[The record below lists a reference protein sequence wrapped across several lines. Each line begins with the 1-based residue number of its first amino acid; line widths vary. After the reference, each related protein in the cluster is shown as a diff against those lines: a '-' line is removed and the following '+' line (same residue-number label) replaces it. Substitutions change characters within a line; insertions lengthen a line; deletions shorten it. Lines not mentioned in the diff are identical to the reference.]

1 MSESSPDW
9 QVLASEFLD
18 RPQPPHLRMS
28 AAGKCPRALAYAHME
43 CQESNPPDDH
53 SFNRMSMGHMAEILI
68 VRNLH
73 KNGWETDHTVLSPTG
88 QLELEFQIPG
98 TDVVLIGHPDGI
110 CMHPEFTK
118 GKWVPLECKSM
129 SVMRGEE
136 TQKLGVAETYPEY
149 ITQISLY
156 GRELQKM
163 GLVSH
168 PRVGVFAMMDRDGRP
183 LPPERVGWE
192 DSMVDETLEK
202 LRQVVETVERGEIP
216 ERPYGPNSLKC
227 RYCNYNLLC
236 RGPEDEIVEQVKDR
250 SNGYEIKKTWSTD
263 DPDIV
268 GAAQRWLN
276 LKPKMDDA
284 KDILQN
290 ASDTAGKA
298 DVVAGIVVAGYFQP
312 RNPPAYDPEI
322 LDKLVPGDILRKCRL
337 PEERKRQGF
346 WIRQARG

>member
-73 KNGWETDHTVLSPTG
+73 KNGWETDHTVLSTTG
-88 QLELEFQIPG
+88 QLELQFQIPS

-110 CMHPEFTK
+110 CKHPEFTK
-118 GKWVPLECKSM
+118 GNWAPLECKSM
-129 SVMRGEE
+129 SVDRGLK

-156 GRELQKM
+156 GRELHNM

-168 PRVGVFAMMDRDGRP
+168 PDAGVFAMMDRDGRP
-183 LPPERVGWE
+183 LPPERVAW
-192 DSMVDETLEK
+192 DQSMVDETLEK
-202 LRQVVETVERGEIP
+202 LRQVVEHVERGELP

-227 RYCNYNLLC
+227 RYCNYNLHC
-236 RGPEDEIVEQVKDR
+236 RGPEPEVVEKVRYADT
-250 SNGYEIKKTWSTD
+250 GYEIKRVLNTE
-263 DPDIV
+263 DPGILA
-268 GAAQRWLN
+268 AAQRWLEM
-276 LKPKMDDA
+276 KPEVDEI
-284 KDILQN
+284 KDVLQN
-290 ASDTAGKA
+290 ASDAADKVDVIAGM
-298 DVVAGIVVAGYFQP
+298 VIAGYFQP
-312 RNPPAYDPEI
+312 RDPPRYNPAK
-322 LDKLVPGDILRKCRL
+322 LDKLVPADILRKCLL
-337 PEERKRQGF
+337 PEEEARSGF
-346 WIRQARG
+346 WIRKARR